1 LGTKLFLYRVTETP
15 TSIRATQIPDFHTF
29 GMDAGCAFIISLQ
42 NNKEVLQYSDSD
54 QVSDIL
60 EFCSPIDRQGEELEN
75 FYINFLRL
83 YTGFTED
90 QLSTILKDYKNDGDL
105 LRYIN
110 ALILLEKKNQNVEG
124 VSFD

>member
-1 LGTKLFLYRVTETP
+1 
-15 TSIRATQIPDFHTF
+15 
-29 GMDAGCAFIISLQ
+29 MDAGCAFIISLQ

-60 EFCSPIDRQGEELEN
+60 EFCSRIDQQGEELEN
-75 FYINFLRL
+75 FYINFFRL

-90 QLSTILKDYKNDGDL
+90 QMTTMLNHYRDNDDLVNYINLLVL
-105 LRYIN
+105 LR
-110 ALILLEKKNQNVEG
+110 NVNE